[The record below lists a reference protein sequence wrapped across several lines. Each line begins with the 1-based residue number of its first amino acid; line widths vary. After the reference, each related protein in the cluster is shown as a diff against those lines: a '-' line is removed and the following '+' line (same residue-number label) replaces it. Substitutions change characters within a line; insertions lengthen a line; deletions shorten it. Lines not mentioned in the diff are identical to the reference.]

1 MKETIKWGILGAGR
15 IAAKFAADLNK
26 TPGCELLAV
35 ASTSLERAQEFALEY
50 NGKHAFGSYQELF
63 STEIDVVYV
72 ATPHT
77 SHKEH
82 TLLCLNNNVGVLC
95 EKPFAM
101 NQGEVDEMIQL
112 AKEKGLFL
120 MEAMWTRFLPTTL
133 KAQSLIAEG
142 KIGNIKTIAADF
154 GFKAEFDPKSRL
166 FDPKL
171 GGGAFLDIGIYPA
184 FLSLLFLDYPSKI
197 LAASIFAPTNTDETT
212 SFVYRYDNES
222 TAVLNCTVKSNT
234 DCEARIYGD
243 MGSIKLN
250 RKFHMAT
257 SLTLMDV
264 DGNEVETFDYP
275 RDTFGYNYEIEEV
288 NKCIANKQ
296 TESELMPLS
305 LSLKLIHLLDKTRE
319 AATIVY

>member
-1 MKETIKWGILGAGR
+1 MKENIKWGILGAGR

-26 TPGCELLAV
+26 TPGCVLLAV
-35 ASTSLERAQEFALEY
+35 ASTSLERAQNFATAY
-50 NGKHAFGSYQELF
+50 NGKFAFGSYHELF
-63 STEIDVVYV
+63 STDIDVVYV

-82 TLLCLNNNVGVLC
+82 TLLCLNHNVGVLC

-101 NQGEVDEMIQL
+101 NQGEVDEMIHL

-133 KAQSLIAEG
+133 KIQSLISDG

-154 GFKAEFDPKSRL
+154 GFKAEFDSKSRL
-166 FDPKL
+166 YDPKL

-184 FLSLLFLDYPSKI
+184 FLSLLLIGYPTQI
-197 LAASIFAPTNTDETT
+197 FAASTFSPTNTDETT
-212 SFVYRYDNES
+212 SFVYKYDNES
-222 TAVLNCTVKSNT
+222 TAVLNCTVAATT

-243 MGSIKLN
+243 AGSIKIHS
-250 RKFHMAT
+250 KFHMAT
-257 SLTLMDV
+257 CLSLLDI
-264 DGNEVETFDYP
+264 DGNTVETFDYP

-288 NKCIANKQ
+288 NKCLVNKQ
-296 TESELMPLS
+296 TESDLMPLS
-305 LSLKLIHLLDKTRE
+305 FSLKLIHLLDKTRE
-319 AATIVY
+319 ASSIFY